1 MSHIDILSLREQFNQ
16 NRILLCFNGA
26 ISRSLIEEI
35 GNALKN
41 YLHEDQAKPSSAMD
55 VFGVYIELTQNIRH
69 YALSRGYSEME
80 GAATVVVA
88 KDEENHYLVL
98 AGNLV
103 ERADG
108 QALCDRVATMATM
121 DKAELKAAYKTQ
133 LRQPRDTSLHSGA
146 GLGLLDVA
154 RKTSQPLVSK
164 LVETSDD
171 RAFFSLL
178 AVI

>member
-1 MSHIDILSLREQFNQ
+1 MHHIDLLSLREQFNQ
-16 NRILLCFNGA
+16 NQILLCFNGA

-41 YLHEDQAKPSSAMD
+41 YLHEDQAKPSAAMD

-69 YALSRGYSEME
+69 YAQSRGYSEIE
-80 GAATVVVA
+80 SAATVVVA
-88 KDEENHYLVL
+88 KDQDNRYQVL

-108 QALCDRVATMATM
+108 QALCDRVTTMATM
-121 DKAELKAAYKTQ
+121 DKAELKAAYKAQ
-133 LRQPRDTSLHSGA
+133 LRRPRDADQHSGA

-164 LVETSDD
+164 LIETGDD
-171 RAFFSLL
+171 KAFFSLL